1 MALRAHC
8 TKSFAI
14 IASVFFG
21 FSSAVS
27 NADADITYDNGPIS
41 DTPGYNPGFASDNP
55 YEPVDDHQIWRD
67 QIIELLKRLRL
78 YAGTQV
84 TATTTAVPVNSGA
97 TTQDVL
103 HESEQ
108 LQFEYATYG
117 LKQGLTPS
125 EIDDLTADLV
135 GSLQL
140 LDEDP
145 GVLLPDQHNALRDT
159 LNAMLAEV
167 SN

>member
-14 IASVFFG
+14 IASAFFG

-27 NADADITYDNGPIS
+27 TADARAIDNEASIS
-41 DTPGYNPGFASDNP
+41 DSSVYNPGVLSDNP
-55 YEPVDDHQIWRD
+55 HEPVDDHQIWRD
-67 QIIELLKRLRL
+67 QLIELLKRIRL
-78 YAGTQV
+78 YAATQV
-84 TATTTAVPVNSGA
+84 TANPGGLPFNSGA

-108 LQFEYATYG
+108 LQYEYETYG
-117 LKQGLTPS
+117 LRQDLTPS
-125 EIDDLTADLV
+125 EIDDLIADLV
-135 GSLQL
+135 EATNL

-145 GVLLPDQHNALRDT
+145 GVLLPDQRDALGHTLDT
-159 LNAMLAEV
+159 MLAEV
-167 SN
+167 SD